1 MTVNTKKRGRPKGTT
16 QQLAPSTIVDCAKS
30 LMRSEGKVPSIRKIA
45 GALGVDAMAI
55 YHYFSSKNSLLEA
68 MTVSLVREIYEP
80 KGEKPWQEEL
90 ERLCKSY
97 LGLLKDHAGLLETM
111 LTMSGEGPADVFTQR
126 FKVALAPLNLTE
138 AQRKDALNFLA
149 DYLHGFALAMSCNPK
164 EGELKVGEIDGP
176 LAFYIRALSLEASR

>member
-55 YHYFSSKNSLLEA
+55 YHYFSSKSALLEA

-80 KGEKPWQEEL
+80 QGEKPWQEEL

-97 LGLLKDHAGLLETM
+97 LTLLKNHAGLLETM
-111 LTMSGEGPADVFTQR
+111 LAMSTEGPADVFTQR
-126 FKVALAPLNLTE
+126 FEVALAPLNLTE

-164 EGELKVGEIDGP
+164 EGELKVDKIDGP